1 MAVTTR
7 MPPPAPHH
15 GEAGHRSPTLLA
27 HGHRTADLI
36 EPAPDTTRARSRRY
50 GQDEGV
56 STALTPDALGSA
68 LRDVATYVGAD
79 GWNQPPALFALVPT
93 HVLAA
98 ANPGLIDAGDD
109 SELSPVA
116 QDPLRLDTDDH
127 HAELEQ
133 VLATTSWPDAVAGCA
148 LVLQVVVVPPE
159 AEAALDS
166 AFEPLLGDPDA
177 AEAAAR
183 EVARTHPGSR
193 VARLIVGALRGGTQL
208 VLMQLK
214 PETGDEDSQELLT
227 HPDLAPNLV
236 AALAST
242 L

>member
-1 MAVTTR
+1 M
-7 MPPPAPHH
+7 
-15 GEAGHRSPTLLA
+15 
-27 HGHRTADLI
+27 
-36 EPAPDTTRARSRRY
+36 
-50 GQDEGV
+50 
-56 STALTPDALGSA
+56 TPDALGSA
-68 LRDVATYVGAD
+68 LRDVADYVGDD

-98 ANPGLIDAGDD
+98 ANPGLIADD
-109 SELSPVA
+109 DPSELSPVA
-116 QDPLRLDTDDH
+116 QDPLPLGPDNHHADH
-127 HAELEQ
+127 YAELEQ
-133 VLATTSWPDAVAGCA
+133 ILGTTSWPDAVAGCA

-159 AEAALDS
+159 AEADLDS

-193 VARLIVGALRGGTQL
+193 IARLIVGALRGGSHL

-214 PETGDEDSQELLT
+214 PETEEDDETELLT